1 MPNLGLDTLTLLQK
15 EHMSQS
21 TKKARIVAVHRT
33 SGYICEVGGKYYSSS
48 WDADLPRTPEILVP
62 VVSLESVL
70 SKGVYN
76 KIMVEVPEDVMEENN
91 GVKMKSFIK
100 KLREVAW
107 KSQ

>member
-1 MPNLGLDTLTLLQK
+1 
-15 EHMSQS
+15 MSQS

-76 KIMVEVPEDVMEENN
+76 RVEREVPEEIMEENN
-91 GVKMKSFIK
+91 GDKMRNFIK
-100 KLREVAW
+100 ILRAEVW
-107 KSQ
+107 NV